1 MKKNY
6 NKSAGGN

>member
-6 NKSAGGN
+6 I

>member
-6 NKSAGGN
+6 

>member
-6 NKSAGGN
+6 N